1 MKKHYIDPFCE
12 ILELKFEDI
21 VTASDPDPSNP
32 ETPVVTDP
40 VTNGSPISVEAT
52 PITKAAYIT
61 NAAHHTTIDPGEL
74 YDPFYSASNAGISDS
89 SDTDVQDSKD
99 PYSGFAS
106 DTDASD
112 SDVMDDIFVD

>member
-21 VTASDPDPSNP
+21 VTASDPSDPSNP
-32 ETPVVTDP
+32 ETPVVHD
-40 VTNGSPISVEAT
+40 SPLSVEAM